1 MKPYLLL
8 LLFLLSYQLE
18 ASARQ
23 KIYLVHGYGCPK
35 LVMNKLQRRLR
46 QANFTT
52 ENFGYSS
59 MRDHL
64 DSLGAQLYRRVKH
77 SGMDTVSF
85 VTHSMGGLVVRSMLQ
100 YAKADTVFP
109 KVFRIV
115 MLAPPNTG
123 AEIANFWSAKSLR
136 FILGPNVR
144 LMRTDSNSYA
154 RQLPLPLNTELA
166 IIAGQRGYRIGYN
179 PFIKG
184 DNDGLLT
191 PARTRLGIEKIA
203 LTLKIDH
210 TFIVVQN
217 KVCRLVVEF
226 MCTGEMNIKQ

>member
-1 MKPYLLL
+1 MKHYVLL

-18 ASARQ
+18 VFARQ
-23 KIYLVHGYGCPK
+23 KIFLLHGYGCPK
-35 LVMNKLQRRLR
+35 LVMNKLEKRLR
-46 QANFTT
+46 KANFTT

-59 MRDHL
+59 MIDHL
-64 DSLGAQLYRRVKH
+64 DSLGIYLYRRVKT
-77 SGMDTVSF
+77 SGIDTVSF
-85 VTHSMGGLVVRSMLQ
+85 VTHSMGGLIVRSMLQ
-100 YAKADTVFP
+100 YANQDANFP
-109 KVFRIV
+109 KIFRIV

-136 FILGPNVR
+136 WLTGPNVR

-154 RQLPLPLNTELA
+154 RRLPLPINTELA
-166 IIAGQRGYRIGYN
+166 IIAGQRGHKIGYN

-226 MCTGEMNIKQ
+226 MRTGGMTP